1 MEKTQKNKE
10 KKIMFSEKIDDA
22 INGFSIGITFILVAL
37 FLFWK
42 KDYLLT
48 NIATQI
54 VSIIVGLFGFCMCA
68 IQLGKS
74 STVKGFDDLG
84 LGLFFFVIWLIC
96 YVKINSFWLNLIL
109 LVLLVAGTYG
119 IVRGVIEIIY
129 SIFSTNKKTK
139 TTRVK
144 EIFLLITQFFGL
156 ILTVLNILK
165 IFGVVGI

>member
-10 KKIMFSEKIDDA
+10 KKIVFSEKIDDA
-22 INGFSIGITFILVAL
+22 INGFSIGITFILIAL

-84 LGLFFFVIWLIC
+84 LGLLQYSVPAFFR
-96 YVKINSFWLNLIL
+96 IL
-109 LVLLVAGTYG
+109 
-119 IVRGVIEIIY
+119 
-129 SIFSTNKKTK
+129 
-139 TTRVK
+139 
-144 EIFLLITQFFGL
+144 
-156 ILTVLNILK
+156 
-165 IFGVVGI
+165 